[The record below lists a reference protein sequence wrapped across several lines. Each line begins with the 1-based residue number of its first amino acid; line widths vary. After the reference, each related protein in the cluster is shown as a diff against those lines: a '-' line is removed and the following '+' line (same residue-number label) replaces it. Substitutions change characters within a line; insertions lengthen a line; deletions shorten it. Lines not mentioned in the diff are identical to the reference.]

1 MKKILLISGKL
12 LTKIN
17 KLFTNMKDRIVNNL
31 TKNFQPSFLQVIDN
45 SSAHSGHFVAKNN
58 LGTHFKVIIT
68 SDVLANY
75 TKIQAHRLINKSLE
89 QEFLDGMH
97 ALEIK
102 II

>member
-1 MKKILLISGKL
+1 MKA
-12 LTKIN
+12 
-17 KLFTNMKDRIVNNL
+17 RIVNKL
-31 TKNFQPSFLQVIDN
+31 TQHFQPSFLQVIDN

-58 LGTHFKVIIT
+58 LGTHFKIIIT
-68 SDVLANY
+68 SDVLTNC

-89 QEFLDGMH
+89 QEFLDGLH

>member
-1 MKKILLISGKL
+1 MLISGEL
-12 LTKIN
+12 LTKII
-17 KLFTNMKDRIVNNL
+17 KLFTKMKARIINKL
-31 TKNFQPSFLQVIDN
+31 IQHFQPSFLQVIDN

-58 LGTHFKVIIT
+58 LGTHFKIIIT
-68 SDVLANY
+68 SDVLTNC

-89 QEFLDGMH
+89 QEFLDGLH

>member
-31 TKNFQPSFLQVIDN
+31 TKNFQPSFDN
-45 SSAHSGHFVAKNN
+45 SSAHSGHFVATNN

-89 QEFLDGMH
+89 QEFLDGLH